1 MMKFSDYLQ
10 APGVRPLSVGI
21 GLLIG
26 SGTALF
32 TDWMMGIFVGAIAV
46 LILSFL
52 IPTVVYVQ
60 DIPYLKIK
68 KSLPRPF
75 VFDER
80 VRFTVH
86 GGNAVT
92 GYFVLT
98 EERMVF
104 LTVERGMHRLELSRT
119 DVRRILTDPQNYC
132 INIYL
137 DDQKFVRVQ
146 TPVSEEMLRVLN
158 EKGWG

>member
-10 APGVRPLSVGI
+10 APGVRPLSVAI

-26 SGTALF
+26 TGAALF
-32 TDWMMGIFVGAIAV
+32 TNWMMGVFVGAIAV

-52 IPTVVYVQ
+52 IPITVYVQ
-60 DIPYLKIK
+60 DIPYLRIK

-80 VRFTVH
+80 VRFTVQ
-86 GGNAVT
+86 GGNAVS

-98 EERMVF
+98 EDRMIF
-104 LTVERGMHRLELSRT
+104 LTVEQGSHRLELART

-146 TPVSEEMLRVLN
+146 TPVSEQLLRMLN